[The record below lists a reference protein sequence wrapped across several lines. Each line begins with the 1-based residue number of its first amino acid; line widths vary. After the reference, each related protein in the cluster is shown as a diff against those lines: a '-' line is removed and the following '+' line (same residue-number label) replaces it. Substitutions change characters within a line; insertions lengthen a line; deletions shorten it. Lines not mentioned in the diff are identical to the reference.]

1 MRFSTGTK
9 LKSNMR
15 KLWCTGF
22 EDFKQLVEAN
32 GWTESVPDDIAII
45 SINNGSDTCPANE
58 CHLCTGDN
66 VLNLDFDDADP
77 EALNLPSDVVKVSYQ
92 TPTGETISIQFFTDE
107 QAQTAVDFI
116 EKHKD
121 RNFYVHCSAGVS
133 RSQAFIR
140 YINTV
145 YDELWYRNPKNPCV
159 HPNGFVLQKLMQC
172 WRKKNNYENI
182 FT

>member
-1 MRFSTGTK
+1 
-9 LKSNMR
+9 MR

-45 SINNGSDTCPANE
+45 SINNGSDTRPANE

-66 VLNLDFDDADP
+66 VLNLDFDDVDP
-77 EALNLPSDVVKVSYQ
+77 VALNFPSDATEGSYQ
-92 TPTGETISIQFFTDE
+92 TNTGETVNLQFFTDE